1 MSGTLYCNDSK
12 ATVLSGEGFT
22 KERLY
27 TVVTKLASNVSDK
40 VKAMEVVTG
49 SVRTHTSILKLDSND
64 LISLM
69 FGVSAV
75 SDLLR

>member
-1 MSGTLYCNDSK
+1 MSGALYCNDSK

-22 KERLY
+22 NERLY

-40 VKAMEVVTG
+40 VKAMKVVMG
-49 SVRTHTSILKLDSND
+49 PVRTHTSILKLDSND